1 MFAFP
6 GNVRYNTFM
15 HHQDRRWPEM
25 GEINLELKEV
35 GVIAQKIN
43 DNISRVLIGKR
54 AEIDLVLTC
63 LFAGGHALLD
73 DVPGTGKTVL
83 AKNLARSIQCD
94 FKRIQF
100 TADLLPSDITGLSV
114 YNQKTGEFDFQPGP
128 AFTNILLAD
137 EINRTTPRTQSA
149 LLECMEEKQITVDG
163 ETKALGAP
171 FFVIATQNPVESSGT
186 FALPEAQLDRFL
198 IRLTLGYPSTS
209 ESVDILTNYL
219 NGSPSI
225 QLEPVATGAD
235 ITAIQEAIGT
245 VQVSQPIRS
254 YIVSLVEATRKH
266 DDVELGI
273 STRGMLALMRTCQAY
288 AAIHGRDYVLP
299 DDVKALA
306 APVFAHR
313 LILKVKY
320 NSSSKAAE
328 LVQKLLTSIPA
339 PTESVTEK
347 L

>member
-1 MFAFP
+1 M
-6 GNVRYNTFM
+6 
-15 HHQDRRWPEM
+15 
-25 GEINLELKEV
+25 ELKHAGEV
-35 GVIAQKIN
+35 AQKIN
-43 DNISRVLIGKR
+43 DNISRVLVGKR
-54 AEIDLVLTC
+54 DEINLILAS

-83 AKNLARSIQCD
+83 AKSLAQSISCD

-198 IRLTLGYPSTS
+198 IRLTLGYPTAE
-209 ESVDILTNYL
+209 ESIGILTNYI
-219 NGSPSI
+219 NGSPKI
-225 QLEPVATGAD
+225 TLDAVATGAE
-235 ITAIQEAIGT
+235 ITEIQECIST
-245 VQVSQPIRS
+245 VTVSEPIRK
-254 YIVSLVEATRKH
+254 YIVDLVEATRKH
-266 DDVELGI
+266 DDIELGI
-273 STRGMLALMRTCQAY
+273 STRGMLALLRAAQAW
-288 AAIHGRDYVLP
+288 AAIQGRDYVLP
-299 DDVKALA
+299 DDIKTLA
-306 APVFAHR
+306 VPVFAHR

-320 NSSSKAAE
+320 NSANKSAE
-328 LVQKLLTSIPA
+328 LIQKLLATVPT
-339 PTESVTEK
+339 PTESTTEK

>member
-1 MFAFP
+1 MDIK
-6 GNVRYNTFM
+6 NVGT
-15 HHQDRRWPEM
+15 
-25 GEINLELKEV
+25 V
-35 GVIAQKIN
+35 AQKIN
-43 DNISRVLIGKR
+43 ENISRVLIGKKD
-54 AEIDLVLTC
+54 EIDLVLVS

-83 AKNLARSIQCD
+83 AKSLAKSISCD

-114 YNQKTGEFDFQPGP
+114 YNQKTGEFDFQAGP

-163 ETKALGAP
+163 DTKALGAP

-198 IRLTLGYPSTS
+198 VRLTLGYPSAE
-209 ESVDILTNYL
+209 ESVGILTNYI
-219 NGSPSI
+219 NGSPLI
-225 QLEPVATGAD
+225 TLDAVATGEE
-235 ITAIQEAIGT
+235 INEIQKVISG
-245 VQVSQPIRS
+245 VLVSEPIQK
-254 YIVSLVEATRKH
+254 YIVDLVEATRKH
-266 DDVELGI
+266 DDIELGI
-273 STRGMLALMRTCQAY
+273 STRGMLAMLKAAQAY
-288 AAIHGRDYVLP
+288 AAINGRDYVLP
-299 DDVKALA
+299 DDIKTLA
-306 APVFAHR
+306 VPVFAHR

-320 NSSSKAAE
+320 NSSNKASE
-328 LVQKLLTSIPA
+328 LIRRILTSVPA
-339 PTESVTEK
+339 PTESTSEK